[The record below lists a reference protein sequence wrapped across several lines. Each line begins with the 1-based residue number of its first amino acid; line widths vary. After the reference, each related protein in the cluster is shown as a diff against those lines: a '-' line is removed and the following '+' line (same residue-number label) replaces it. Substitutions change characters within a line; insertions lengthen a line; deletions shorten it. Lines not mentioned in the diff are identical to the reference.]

1 MASQQVFPHTSPESQ
16 KSSTC
21 QMIPQLSWYI
31 VTERC
36 ITYVV
41 ALIEN
46 RNKKVGKL
54 VRLMQTTSP
63 AFTLMDTNICPFCSP
78 QACVQTP
85 KTTLV
90 QVNKIVDADQT
101 VNRTPER
108 YAQTY
113 AANNTIDQHGQNTL
127 GQQCSMSQ
135 VIQNVQAHMLTNFMI
150 PRSGNTHYVLSI
162 SLVLEYTAYH
172 RNSHLTLNLLP
183 EKCQPYFTSLLSTI
197 QQAREQT

>member
-1 MASQQVFPHTSPESQ
+1 
-16 KSSTC
+16 
-21 QMIPQLSWYI
+21 
-31 VTERC
+31 
-36 ITYVV
+36 
-41 ALIEN
+41 
-46 RNKKVGKL
+46 
-54 VRLMQTTSP
+54 MQTTSP

-127 GQQCSMSQ
+127 GKQCSMSQ

-172 RNSHLTLNLLP
+172 RNSHLII
-183 EKCQPYFTSLLSTI
+183 TSQMPAIFYIAAIYHTATQRIDITPTASSSIHISIRKQNMHPI
-197 QQAREQT
+197 QDKSSGNARTVASKYLHASGKK